1 MSYPRGPG
9 ASYGGSGDDAHRKG
23 SVKAARERAQAEQ
36 DQYLRADYYGQPTRP
51 TLPMSQYNVRPPTRP
66 QANLTPPSSSGRDM
80 SRSPGPNW
88 PLPDNLQTVQDSP
101 PRQKGPPPQRPPR
114 PSYVPSILDP
124 TKPQSTHLAPP
135 PIPRT
140 PGRRREPEPEPP
152 SPSDYDDQT
161 LSPTSYYPS
170 PKEHRPIT
178 TSSMASNSSLGSIP
192 DFPVPNMPPPRKS
205 PNLGPPPSARRGPSS
220 YYSQLSYVS
229 PIVEE
234 AESNRSHNSFA
245 SSNVIPN
252 AEGFYFDED
261 ATPSE
266 DDMPMAS
273 PSTVGGSD
281 DGRSS
286 RATDD
291 GDQAGLVRHA
301 SLGKRGK
308 PSLTTIKSVDSFDRI
323 IKNNEKQKKGMVG
336 QGIMAAGAAGG
347 AFAAGYGISREPGNR
362 SSSRPDSEALS
373 SGTGLFP
380 PSASGSSESVNSVG
394 TRPMKSSPLARS
406 DNNTPDSPVDPRVDQ
421 ILGGLQKGG
430 ALGEGFNSSKRG
442 STLADRV
449 GARRPPRLN
458 VNAVRDAEARGSLTS
473 LPDLIRRATRL
484 ASNLD
489 RGKTASRLGMEMW
502 EKGGTNGHDKAWEA
516 GVNRRASSMS
526 DILTAFPPPGIGTP
540 TGERHNGGYGY
551 GSRPVSRW
559 PSGLGQY
566 EEHYDQDR
574 NQQDGKK
581 QGRRCCG
588 MPLWCFIILMTVL
601 FLLVAAAV
609 VVPIVLIVLPQQKD
623 NGNGSTAASSALS
636 QCQDT
641 FACENGGSSVVDPSG
656 HCSCMCVN
664 GFTGD
669 RCTTES
675 DAGCTTTTIGGRNA
689 TIGSAM
695 PSLIS
700 AGQTSFEIPLNGTQ
714 LLSLFSSSNL
724 SCTSENALV
733 TFNGASSKKRSIDLF
748 PPAPRPAVEVAL
760 ANNVKPVADATPTPC
775 ASSGAPLVTAAPEL
789 KFLAA
794 RDGYHTSDD
803 AATKYGIVYDSDTS
817 SSNVYYSSYSSTAT
831 GTATPAAT
839 TSALAVSKKRLQ
851 FARVGVL
858 FVFQESEDLSAAVT
872 AQDNLQT
879 YFTEYEEGDDAATAA
894 TAVNLGNSFA
904 IDLSQW
910 HITLPNGTQVGKLVE

>member
-1 MSYPRGPG
+1 MSYPRAPG
-9 ASYGGSGDDAHRKG
+9 ASYGGSGDDVTRKG

-36 DQYLRADYYGQPTRP
+36 EQYLRADYYGQPPRP

-66 QANLTPPSSSGRDM
+66 QANPTPPSSSGRDI
-80 SRSPGPNW
+80 SRSPAPNW
-88 PLPDNLQTVQDSP
+88 PLPDNLQPIQDSP

-135 PIPRT
+135 PVPRT
-140 PGRRREPEPEPP
+140 PGSRRREPEPEPEPP

-170 PKEHRPIT
+170 PREHRPIT

-192 DFPVPNMPPPRKS
+192 DFPVPNMPQSRKS

-220 YYSQLSYVS
+220 YYSQMSYVS

-266 DDMPMAS
+266 EDLPMAS
-273 PSTVGGSD
+273 PSTIGGSD

-323 IKNNEKQKKGMVG
+323 IKNNEKQKKGAVG

-347 AFAAGYGISREPGNR
+347 AFAAGYGISREPGQR

-380 PSASGSSESVNSVG
+380 PSASGSSDSVNSMG
-394 TRPMKSSPLARS
+394 LKRPMKSSPLARS

-421 ILGGLQKGG
+421 ILGGLERGG
-430 ALGEGFNSSKRG
+430 ALGAGYNNVQRG
-442 STLADRV
+442 SSLADRV
-449 GARRPPRLN
+449 GNRRPPRLN
-458 VNAVRDAEARGSLTS
+458 VDVVREAEARGSLTS

-489 RGKTASRLGMEMW
+489 RGKTASRLGLEMW
-502 EKGGTNGHDKAWEA
+502 EKGGTNDKAWEA
-516 GVNRRASSMS
+516 GGQRASTMS

-540 TGERHNGGYGY
+540 TGERYQG

-566 EEHYDQDR
+566 EEHHDYDGTNKDL
-574 NQQDGKK
+574 KK

-588 MPLWCFIILMTVL
+588 MPVWCFVILMLIL

-609 VVPIVLIVLPQQKD
+609 IVPIVLIVLPKQND
-623 NGNGSTAASSALS
+623 SGSGAAAAADSSLA
-636 QCQDT
+636 QCQQT

-669 RCTTES
+669 RCTRES
-675 DAGCTTTTIGGRNA
+675 DAGCTTTRIGGRNA

-700 AGQTSFEIPLNGTQ
+700 TASDSFQIPLNGSE
-714 LLSLFSSSNL
+714 LLNLFSSSNL
-724 SCTSENALV
+724 SCTAENALV
-733 TFNGASSKKRSIDLF
+733 TFNGVSSSNKRSVDLP
-748 PPAPRPAVEVAL
+748 PPAPMPAVFENDARPA
-760 ANNVKPVADATPTPC
+760 ADAPSTSCSSSVPT
-775 ASSGAPLVTAAPEL
+775 VTAPPEL
-789 KFLAA
+789 KFLAI
-794 RDGYHTSDD
+794 RDDYHSSSSYSSDD
-803 AATKYGIVYDSDTS
+803 AATKYGIVYDSS
-817 SSNVYYSSYSSTAT
+817 PASSNVYYSSYSATPT
-831 GTATPAAT
+831 GTTAASATS
-839 TSALAVSKKRLQ
+839 SALSVSKKRLQ

-858 FVFQESEDLSAAVT
+858 FVLQESDDLSFAVT
-872 AQDNLQT
+872 AQENLQT
-879 YFTEYEEGDDAATAA
+879 YFTEYEQGDEEATAA

-910 HITLPNGTQVGKLVE
+910 HITLPNGTQVGRLVE